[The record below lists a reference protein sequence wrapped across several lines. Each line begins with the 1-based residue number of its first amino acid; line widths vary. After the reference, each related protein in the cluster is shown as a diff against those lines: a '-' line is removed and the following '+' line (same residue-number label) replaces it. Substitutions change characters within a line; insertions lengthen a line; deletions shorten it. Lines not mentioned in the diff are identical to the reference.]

1 MPQAQ
6 SSGFLRLFCF
16 PTRWWALGF
25 RSWSNSLPPTGRG
38 LSRRTPGRGSAD
50 SLTCCPSF
58 RSLQLFFHIWTNH
71 LPSGHSMGALVS
83 FELARLLRR
92 DYGLLP
98 AHLFVS
104 GRRAPQ
110 IPDLDPPI
118 HTLPEPEFWR
128 NYAVSTERLRRYW
141 KTRN

>member
-1 MPQAQ
+1 MESPLTIPTHSDG
-6 SSGFLRLFCF
+6 SSSSSTFGQTIYLLR
-16 PTRWWALGF
+16 
-25 RSWSNSLPPTGRG
+25 S
-38 LSRRTPGRGSAD
+38 
-50 SLTCCPSF
+50 
-58 RSLQLFFHIWTNH
+58 QH
-71 LPSGHSMGALVS
+71 ALVS
-83 FELARLLRR
+83 FELAVYCR